1 MLVRRA
7 LAAIGLFIL
16 VSMLGILPGFA
27 GVPTKALADPSDFE
41 MAMDYPSV
49 VAQPGKLVSLNLRLM
64 NRGTVSHQVNLSVTK
79 SPDGWTFSIKQGA
92 YEVRSAFLGPQEN
105 KMLTFEATPPSGAKT
120 ADYSFV
126 IKADSA
132 DGVNQAV
139 TVNIGLSDKVTTG
152 TKLTSQYPTL
162 TGPTGNKFEFKVDV
176 NNGTGADQAYNLA
189 ANGPQGWDIT
199 FQPAY
204 DTTQISTIRV
214 KDGET
219 SSVSIEVQSPKTAK
233 AGEFP
238 VDFLVSAGSEK
249 VAGSFKVVLTG
260 TNDMTLTTDSGRLN
274 LNATAGSQAVMSV
287 LIINNGSADLKGI
300 SLASSKPTGW
310 DVSFEPKTVDLA
322 AGANKEVN
330 VYVKPDDKSIAGDY
344 MVTVNASTPQVY
356 KSLDIRVTVE
366 TPTVWGW
373 VGLAMV
379 LVVLGGLYGVFKTFS
394 RR

>member
-7 LAAIGLFIL
+7 LTITGLFVL
-16 VSMLGILPGFA
+16 VSMLGLLPGFA
-27 GVPTKALADPSDFE
+27 RVPAKALADPSDFE

-49 VAQPGKLVSLNLRLM
+49 VAQPGKTVSLNLRLM

-79 SPDGWTFSIKQGA
+79 SPDGWTSIIKQGA

-105 KMLTFEATPPSGAKT
+105 KLLTFEATPPASAKA

-132 DGVNQAV
+132 DGVSQIV
-139 TVNIGLSDKVTTG
+139 TVSIGISDKVVSG
-152 TKLTSQYPTL
+152 TKLTSQYPVL

-176 NNGTGADQAYNLA
+176 NNGTGADQAYNLSA
-189 ANGPQGWDIT
+189 SGPQGWDIT

-204 DTTQISTIRV
+204 ESTQISSIRV
-214 KDGET
+214 KEGET
-219 SSVSIEVQSPKTAK
+219 SSVNIQVQSPKTAK
-233 AGEFP
+233 AGEYP
-238 VDFLVSAGSEK
+238 VDLLISAGSEK
-249 VAGSFKVVLTG
+249 VTGSFKVALTG
-260 TNDMTLTTDSGRLN
+260 TSEMTLTTDSGQLN
-274 LNATAGSQAVMSV
+274 LDATAGSQAAMSV
-287 LIINNGSADLKGI
+287 LIINSGSADLKGI
-300 SLASSKPTGW
+300 SLSSSKPAGW

-344 MVTVNASTPQVY
+344 LVTVNASTPQVN
-356 KSLDIRVTVE
+356 KSLEIRVTVE

-373 VGLAMV
+373 VGLAIV
-379 LVVLGGLYGVFKTFS
+379 LIVLGGLYGVFKTFS